1 MGNEVCGKNVL
12 CNIILDSQQNMVR
25 DRYCYPPKCS
35 IHAFFSLLSSPD
47 TQKN

>member
-25 DRYCYPPKCS
+25 DRITILQNAVSMHFLVC
-35 IHAFFSLLSSPD
+35 
-47 TQKN
+47 